1 MTVPSSQARNWS
13 KIHRIINPQVWVLQ
27 RIKCWGEDGCWT
39 HGQLVDG
46 LCAQRMT
53 MRERGPRAVRP
64 ATTLPFSLGLVL
76 GYSLEVLGVSSRRG

>member
-1 MTVPSSQARNWS
+1 
-13 KIHRIINPQVWVLQ
+13 
-27 RIKCWGEDGCWT
+27 
-39 HGQLVDG
+39 
-46 LCAQRMT
+46 